1 MGASILVNIYM
12 ILKHEPL
19 RYRLLCF
26 FYTIII
32 SVYSKANS
40 DDTEFNVGEMLKKKK
55 FMNIN
60 EWKNKFSGAYIS
72 CMLKLARLESVRVPL
87 SGKRPTNMAQECTFI
102 FKLPHALHLSGLS
115 LEGTT
120 RG

>member
-1 MGASILVNIYM
+1 M
-12 ILKHEPL
+12 ILKHEPCDID
-19 RYRLLCF
+19 YYV

-60 EWKNKFSGAYIS
+60 EWKNKFSGAYMTIPACS
-72 CMLKLARLESVRVPL
+72 NWQDWNQFAFLYPENGLQIWRKSVL
-87 SGKRPTNMAQECTFI
+87 
-102 FKLPHALHLSGLS
+102 LS
-115 LEGTT
+115 LNSPMLYIC
-120 RG
+120 RVNH